1 MLPSLLLS
9 CLILAEVIVLT
20 SDGVNLY
27 KLPVPLLAKPAT
39 LLKAL

>member
-27 KLPVPLLAKPAT
+27 LLSVPLLVKPVT
-39 LLKAL
+39 FLKLL